1 MERDDAG
8 TSGEGAGTS
17 FQLTRSRGAWQVW
30 RAALKKTLDF
40 NSHAHV
46 ERDPYGDSGRKFR
59 VISTHTLTWSV
70 TIATIVFCILLKFQL
85 TRSRGAWHTYA
96 MKVLGLKSFQLTRS
110 RGAWL
115 LGDKVVNCSCL
126 ISTHTLTW
134 SVTTAD
140 LKISADVFIST
151 HTLTWSVTCRF
162 FLCRLFICHF
172 NSHAHVERDGNT
184 LCCFACLSLFQLT
197 RSRGAWRIII
207 NTDTNSTD
215 FNSHAHVERDQTQ
228 K

>member
-1 MERDDAG
+1 MTLHCYSSLFLQVYFNSHAHVERDDAG

-115 LGDKVVNCSCL
+115 ERGLTMFFVDNFNSHAHVERDDLVKNL
-126 ISTHTLTW
+126 KERYPISTHTLTW
-134 SVTTAD
+134 SVT
-140 LKISADVFIST
+140 
-151 HTLTWSVTCRF
+151 
-162 FLCRLFICHF
+162 
-172 NSHAHVERDGNT
+172 
-184 LCCFACLSLFQLT
+184 
-197 RSRGAWRIII
+197 SRR
-207 NTDTNSTD
+207 
-215 FNSHAHVERDQTQ
+215 
-228 K
+228 

>member
-1 MERDDAG
+1 MERDFSAIRLL
-8 TSGEGAGTS
+8 TVLVL

-110 RGAWL
+110 RGAWPV
-115 LGDKVVNCSCL
+115 GSSSVGSSSV

-134 SVTTAD
+134 SVTGTP
-140 LKISADVFIST
+140 SAALLVY
-151 HTLTWSVTCRF
+151 LY
-162 FLCRLFICHF
+162 F
-172 NSHAHVERDGNT
+172 NSHAHVERD
-184 LCCFACLSLFQLT
+184 
-197 RSRGAWRIII
+197 
-207 NTDTNSTD
+207 
-215 FNSHAHVERDQTQ
+215 V
-228 K
+228 